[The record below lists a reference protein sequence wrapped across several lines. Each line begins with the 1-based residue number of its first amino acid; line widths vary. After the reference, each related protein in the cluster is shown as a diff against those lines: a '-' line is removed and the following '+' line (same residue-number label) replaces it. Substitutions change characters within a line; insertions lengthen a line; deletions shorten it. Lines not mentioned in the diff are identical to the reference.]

1 MSFQPQVCGT
11 PRPPPTPQQ
20 PEVWVLG
27 SRAAVW
33 LHSLLVFPSCL
44 RGAGSAGR
52 GGHMSRGLELL
63 PCLPCGEQGWNRLML
78 CADKERAKARC
89 PHPCQGR
96 ALSCADAPHLAPSNL
111 RQALEKR
118 RWGAREAGPD
128 MVCRAV
134 GRRWRNISGQMH
146 SSGTTS
152 TACRAEGS
160 GVCAKGYAI

>member
-1 MSFQPQVCGT
+1 MIWDGLRAPEGSQEMTKPPYLRGEDWMSFQPQVCGT
-11 PRPPPTPQQ
+11 PRPPPPQQ

-78 CADKERAKARC
+78 CADKERAKACC

-111 RQALEKR
+111 R
-118 RWGAREAGPD
+118 
-128 MVCRAV
+128 
-134 GRRWRNISGQMH
+134 
-146 SSGTTS
+146 
-152 TACRAEGS
+152 
-160 GVCAKGYAI
+160 